1 MAYLSN
7 GYCGPW
13 ARGCGAQKAI
23 SNDRSLTR
31 NCSIFLYPGSG
42 KGGYHQYGKCLG
54 DPLHFSSH
62 PHDAHW
68 RQTKALRAV
77 ASVEFL
83 KGLVVLLAGFGV
95 LSLVHRDAWD
105 VAESFLEWL
114 HISPDAHYAQ
124 VFLHLA
130 DQVTDA
136 KLWGVALGALAYSSL
151 RFVEAY
157 GLWRE
162 RAWAE
167 WLALISG
174 AIYLPFE
181 IYELIRR
188 LDAIRLG
195 ILAIN
200 VAVVL
205 YMVFLRMQARTIAAK
220 HLPAAESA
228 D

>member
-1 MAYLSN
+1 VGRYHSN
-7 GYCGPW
+7 KDLGGFLRHVLHSHDPHS
-13 ARGCGAQKAI
+13 AQ
-23 SNDRSLTR
+23 L
-31 NCSIFLYPGSG
+31 
-42 KGGYHQYGKCLG
+42 
-54 DPLHFSSH
+54 
-62 PHDAHW
+62 
-68 RQTKALRAV
+68 KALRAV

-95 LSLVHRDAWD
+95 MSLVHRDVWD
-105 VAESFLEWL
+105 VTESFLEWL

-124 VFLHLA
+124 VFLNLA

-151 RFVEAY
+151 RFGEAY

-188 LDAIRLG
+188 PDFIRL
-195 ILAIN
+195 AIFVVN
-200 VAVVL
+200 LAVVL
-205 YMVFLRMQARTIAAK
+205 YMVYLRMQARERVGSP
-220 HLPAAESA
+220 LPTAESA

>member
-1 MAYLSN
+1 MD
-7 GYCGPW
+7 GPS
-13 ARGCGAQKAI
+13 GALDFATQVFSGAGIILDKAL
-23 SNDRSLTR
+23 RSILRPT
-31 NCSIFLYPGSG
+31 SAI
-42 KGGYHQYGKCLG
+42 H
-54 DPLHFSSH
+54 DPHSRRL
-62 PHDAHW
+62 
-68 RQTKALRAV
+68 RALRAV

-114 HISPDAHYAQ
+114 HISPDTRYAQ
-124 VFLHLA
+124 VFLNLA

-136 KLWGVALGALAYSSL
+136 KLWTVAIAALAYSTL
-151 RFVEAY
+151 RFFEAY

-162 RAWAE
+162 LAWAE

-181 IYELIRR
+181 IFELARR
-188 LDAIRLG
+188 PDWVR
-195 ILAIN
+195 LAIFLVN
-200 VAVVL
+200 LAVVL
-205 YMVFLRMQARTIAAK
+205 YMAFLRMQARARVPNSIPT
-220 HLPAAESA
+220 AESA

>member
-1 MAYLSN
+1 L
-7 GYCGPW
+7 
-13 ARGCGAQKAI
+13 
-23 SNDRSLTR
+23 
-31 NCSIFLYPGSG
+31 
-42 KGGYHQYGKCLG
+42 
-54 DPLHFSSH
+54 
-62 PHDAHW
+62 
-68 RQTKALRAV
+68 
-77 ASVEFL
+77 
-83 KGLVVLLAGFGV
+83 
-95 LSLVHRDAWD
+95 D
-105 VAESFLEWL
+105 VTESFLEWL

-124 VFLHLA
+124 VFLNLA

-151 RFVEAY
+151 RFAEAY

-188 LDAIRLG
+188 PDFIRL
-195 ILAIN
+195 AIFLVN
-200 VAVVL
+200 LAVVL
-205 YMVFLRMQARTIAAK
+205 YMVYLRMQARGRVGSP
-220 HLPAAESA
+220 LPTAESA

>member
-1 MAYLSN
+1 MHGLRPD
-7 GYCGPW
+7 GYDF
-13 ARGCGAQKAI
+13 RSKAWGRTLQSFLQ
-23 SNDRSLTR
+23 SND
-31 NCSIFLYPGSG
+31 
-42 KGGYHQYGKCLG
+42 
-54 DPLHFSSH
+54 
-62 PHDAHW
+62 PHS
-68 RQTKALRAV
+68 RQLKALRAV

-114 HISPDAHYAQ
+114 HISPEGHYAQ
-124 VFLHLA
+124 VFLNLA
-130 DQVTDA
+130 DQVTDSKVWA
-136 KLWGVALGALAYSSL
+136 VAVAALAYSTL

-181 IYELIRR
+181 IFELARR
-188 LDAIRLG
+188 PDGVR
-195 ILAIN
+195 LAIFLIN
-200 VAVVL
+200 LAVVL
-205 YMVFLRMQARTIAAK
+205 YMAFLRTQARDRESRP
-220 HLPAAESA
+220 LPAADSA

>member
-1 MAYLSN
+1 MN
-7 GYCGPW
+7 GFLDDRAGIIEL
-13 ARGCGAQKAI
+13 RGH
-23 SNDRSLTR
+23 
-31 NCSIFLYPGSG
+31 FLHSYP
-42 KGGYHQYGKCLG
+42 HTAEC
-54 DPLHFSSH
+54 D
-62 PHDAHW
+62 W
-68 RQTKALRAV
+68 RQLKALRAV

-124 VFLHLA
+124 VFLNLA
-130 DQVTDA
+130 DQLTDT
-136 KLWGVALGALAYSSL
+136 KLWAVSIGALTYSAL
-151 RFVEAY
+151 RFAEAY
-157 GLWRE
+157 GLWRA

-181 IYELIRR
+181 IFELARR
-188 LDAIRLG
+188 PDWIRL
-195 ILAIN
+195 AIFLIN
-200 VAVVL
+200 LAVVL
-205 YMVFLRMQARTIAAK
+205 YMAFLRLQARGRFRST
-220 HLPAAESA
+220 LPAAGSA

>member
-1 MAYLSN
+1 LR
-7 GYCGPW
+7 
-13 ARGCGAQKAI
+13 RGRY
-23 SNDRSLTR
+23 DL
-31 NCSIFLYPGSG
+31 G
-42 KGGYHQYGKCLG
+42 KYFDLG
-54 DPLHFSSH
+54 DYLRSFAH
-62 PHDAHW
+62 PHDPHP
-68 RQTKALRAV
+68 RQLKALRAV
-77 ASVEFL
+77 ASVEFI
-83 KGLVVLLAGFGV
+83 KGLIVLLAGFGV

-124 VFLHLA
+124 VFLNLA

-136 KLWGVALGALAYSSL
+136 KLWGAAILALGYSAL
-151 RFVEAY
+151 RFAESY

-181 IYELIRR
+181 IYELARR
-188 LDAIRLG
+188 PDWIRLL
-195 ILAIN
+195 IFVVNL
-200 VAVVL
+200 AVVL
-205 YMVFLRMQARTIAAK
+205 YMAHLRMLARGAIENSYGT
-220 HLPAAESA
+220 A